1 MSSGDFKSV
10 TNGHNTTWVIVRVH
24 IEQGWVYEAQGSVF
38 YETSSH
44 PFGGVVF
51 AFSDSQIRLWVPKR
65 GAGSS
70 NANGVPFNAMHGWG
84 EFGDFGY
91 SKTVRVRAF
100 VWDFKSFDHNPI
112 VLEQTSYITN
122 DNFISV
128 PPAYSFH
135 DNNLLLFSI
144 KAESGNNQGYQFYPA
159 GSSMTDGT
167 TDSNNTKFGS
177 FVYGFTDDKLYYWT
191 PNVNASGC
199 VLLLDGLWGS
209 QNQQHCLSE
218 SSNDVA
224 LMITFNVLTL
234 GEPACGVFPCSGTS
248 DRGQECNCTGSEK
261 GEQFCDNEAT
271 NFTTVE
277 RLSSSTSSQS
287 DEATNFT
294 TVERLSSSTS
304 SQSDEATHFTTV
316 ERLSSSTSSQSDE
329 ATNFTTVERWS
340 TSTSPQSDEA
350 TNFTTV
356 ERWSTSTSTQSDDAT
371 NFTTVERLSS
381 STSSQSD
388 EATNFTTVERWS
400 TSTSPQSDDT
410 TNFTT
415 VERLSS
421 STSSQSDDADL
432 GYTTTSFYMEP
443 DCFDIKT
450 LFGTS
455 YKDENSPLPML
466 ITNDNTITSKV
477 VVTKT
482 CQNSQRNYY
491 WELRQQLQKATN
503 NQSINQKGTYFKNQY
518 HTNPVNQ
525 PKSAAIFFGKESIA
539 EGKYLIRMVV
549 NLTDS
554 DEWLEDEMYVEFRLP
569 PIVTSIQGGS
579 VRYINKNN
587 DLVIDAGPVT
597 YDKVQKYK
605 SVPFTYEWLCRKGL
619 NQSQVDTVLGKFG
632 LPGAPDIITIGT
644 SCNEPSSGAKWTIP
658 SENLSVDTWYLLQ
671 VKTKKITNIMD
682 EKLLGIADTIR
693 SATALQ
699 AVKVHIGDTP
709 TINIL
714 CRKNCLPK
722 LSLNSLLIL
731 NADCPECSLS
741 DINYE
746 WSILVYNSTTEVF
759 DSLNSVPRINQSRLI
774 VTSLT
779 ANEIGIRP
787 DALREMDR
795 IRFHLLLRTP
805 GRSHSQ
811 AEYIVSVNAPPYGGS
826 CSITPS
832 TGITVKTKFTI
843 ACKNWFDEGER
854 YVQNRADDGNELLT
868 YSIYHVRNT
877 TTGILESLLS
887 TTGDSSI
894 VTTLA
899 VGDPGNNF
907 HSIIRVNIIDFYNG
921 YTEVDLQVTI
931 NNVISTDRTT
941 QSDTELIKTITELVN
956 DGMDEA
962 RISNDPKQVIHQAST
977 IVASI
982 TLTPIQPETFN
993 TTDNPLE
1000 WVSGLLEAT
1009 KNGTKPYNDIL
1020 NDLIKYY
1027 QDPVKV
1033 VIVQAVENLTKEM
1046 EVKLMSDDL
1055 TFYMTEMATSAFA
1068 TALSN
1073 NKLVNNFAGTSGSN
1087 ALTNLAT
1094 SFKNAS
1100 ETALLT
1106 NGLFDSSDP
1115 HLDSTSAAIMTLLSA
1130 IVGVTLTST
1139 FSEKSLPLIS
1149 ATTADARKQV
1159 DFFANM
1165 YGDDAYKTMEDGE
1178 LTPEER
1184 TGLYLLRARISHAEF
1199 EGKQILASL
1208 TDTSIDATLQVIN
1221 DQGLN
1226 MICKGCKTTF
1236 KTKHVNLYIFKAT
1249 LQERGGRYKWDIQAF
1264 NEVPNGILQ
1273 ISTIPMRL
1281 GDMNDITSLGIANF
1295 PQNVYIAGR
1304 TDTALVTSNVH
1315 KLFLKDKNKE
1325 NFIPT
1330 KVAINQTT
1338 QALQFSQN
1346 LPVYTEGDASYLFYH
1361 SFFYRDNGDYV
1372 CVSVHPVQDVP
1383 NCVTSYDVY
1392 VKFDSQPTHLNYDA
1406 KGRTSPDNDRMICFP
1421 PQLFSSTGEM
1431 HVALHANSK
1440 VVFGSLGYVWKPIT
1454 GRYANGS
1461 YNISAPALMP
1471 YNLHI
1476 VTSNCKEWDPKRKS
1490 WDSINCEMD
1499 WFPRQH
1505 IIECTC
1511 RPAFGLTF
1519 GNTFYVAPNRIDFST
1534 VFLRFDITNQGPVIG
1549 TLITILVIYVLLLIW
1564 ARHQDK
1570 RDIARWGV
1578 TPLID
1583 NFVDDTY
1590 YYLVTVYTGMRRG
1603 AGTRSRI
1610 GLIVHGKDGGTGIR
1624 ELSDGVRSEIPAA
1637 SVVHF
1642 LMSTTYPLGDLS
1654 YVYIW
1659 HDSSGEGESSS
1670 WYLNRVDVEDIQKRE
1685 RFIFLCGKWLCLDTV
1700 DSSVDAVL
1708 PVCGKE
1714 NVTTFSNMFYLNI
1727 KENLADNHMWISIF
1741 FRPTSS
1747 HYTRCQRL
1755 TCFLLFIVLTMVG
1768 NAIYFRDEDEYS
1780 NGGSDIRVG
1789 PFSFSLKGIY
1799 IAFISAL
1806 ISTPTTV
1813 LVILM
1818 FNKSKHRKNTTKDY
1832 SRRYRIPVL
1841 DCWFDRL
1848 MTDSHKL
1855 EKALVSK
1862 GLFKTESTNFPY
1874 WFQYIAWLLA
1884 LAGIGA
1890 CSVFLTLYSVEWGEK
1905 KSEKWL
1911 VQFFLSFCSSI
1922 CLLDPLKVI
1931 FMSAIFAMLVKQT
1944 DKFRPTGLERSL
1956 ILKNYKHTFGY
1967 EKNIRLPA
1975 SPLNHSS
1982 MEKARNERQK
1992 EIKMM
1997 ESIKQVLITCFCLW
2011 IIYSIS
2017 YSYKDDRSYNF
2028 HQNIA
2033 TKLLTPQNK
2042 TLQQFGKITHVKD
2055 YMKWLQYTAFPELY
2069 PETDYTG
2076 ERLHWRLRQNFHDL
2090 TSFRVGPPRLRQLR
2104 VTESSEVLPFF
2115 GKIRTRPKYY
2125 LPMEEDR
2132 DFCFGWASGIC
2143 DKEREARSFSYAG
2156 WKFTSAVDIWGI
2168 PIPGHYSTY
2177 GGGGYITELAVN
2189 FDFSNRTLNEL
2200 TDYLWIDRNT
2210 RAVYLEFN
2218 LYAPDLNLF
2227 ANSMFLAEFPET
2239 GGIVTSYSIYPFRIY
2254 FHLGTNGI
2262 YTLIC
2267 EIIFLSI
2274 VIALTGKVVSGVMK
2288 KRKTFFKSVW
2298 NILDFSCISL
2308 SFVCISM
2315 YAGRHILASQTME
2328 KFKEDPKQ
2336 FINFQHIAI
2345 WDLLFN
2351 LLHATLLSFST
2362 LRLVGI
2368 LGYDKRVGKIFLVFN
2383 NCAKDLFWSG
2393 IFILYVFLCYA
2404 ALGYLLFGKYIE
2416 SYCDIF
2422 ESMGTLFISMMGKSK
2437 FTELNAKD
2445 PIIAQFYFFTFILVT
2460 VFTLLTMFMAILG
2473 ESISAVHTITKRRME
2488 EELIE
2493 SLWNKFKNL
2502 FVRKSEPTKNSK
2514 KQPFQNTSIGL
2525 LYDIRKAFNDDDDD
2539 KKFPRVT
2546 TKFEKRAK
2554 RIFDNNK

>member
-1 MSSGDFKSV
+1 MILANYV
-10 TNGHNTTWVIVRVH
+10 V
-24 IEQGWVYEAQGSVF
+24 
-38 YETSSH
+38 
-44 PFGGVVF
+44 GV
-51 AFSDSQIRLWVPKR
+51 
-65 GAGSS
+65 
-70 NANGVPFNAMHGWG
+70 
-84 EFGDFGY
+84 
-91 SKTVRVRAF
+91 
-100 VWDFKSFDHNPI
+100 
-112 VLEQTSYITN
+112 
-122 DNFISV
+122 
-128 PPAYSFH
+128 
-135 DNNLLLFSI
+135 
-144 KAESGNNQGYQFYPA
+144 
-159 GSSMTDGT
+159 
-167 TDSNNTKFGS
+167 
-177 FVYGFTDDKLYYWT
+177 
-191 PNVNASGC
+191 
-199 VLLLDGLWGS
+199 
-209 QNQQHCLSE
+209 
-218 SSNDVA
+218 
-224 LMITFNVLTL
+224 
-234 GEPACGVFPCSGTS
+234 
-248 DRGQECNCTGSEK
+248 
-261 GEQFCDNEAT
+261 
-271 NFTTVE
+271 
-277 RLSSSTSSQS
+277 
-287 DEATNFT
+287 
-294 TVERLSSSTS
+294 
-304 SQSDEATHFTTV
+304 
-316 ERLSSSTSSQSDE
+316 
-329 ATNFTTVERWS
+329 
-340 TSTSPQSDEA
+340 
-350 TNFTTV
+350 
-356 ERWSTSTSTQSDDAT
+356 
-371 NFTTVERLSS
+371 
-381 STSSQSD
+381 
-388 EATNFTTVERWS
+388 
-400 TSTSPQSDDT
+400 
-410 TNFTT
+410 
-415 VERLSS
+415 
-421 STSSQSDDADL
+421 DL
-432 GYTTTSFYMEP
+432 GYTTTSIYIEP
-443 DCFDIKT
+443 DCFENKT
-450 LFGTS
+450 LFSTS
-455 YKDENSPLPML
+455 YKDENNPLPML

-482 CQNSQRNYY
+482 CRNSPRNYY
-491 WELRQQLQKATN
+491 WELRQKLPN
-503 NQSINQKGTYFKNQY
+503 GTYFKDKY
-518 HTNPVNQ
+518 YANPANQ
-525 PKSAAIFFGKESIA
+525 PNSAVIFFGKESIA
-539 EGKYLIRMVV
+539 EGKYFIRMVV

-554 DEWLEDEMYVEFRLP
+554 DESLEDEMYVEFRLP

-587 DLVIDAGPVT
+587 DLVIDADPVT

-605 SVPFTYEWLCRKGL
+605 SVPFNYEWLCRKGL
-619 NQSQVDTVLGKFG
+619 NQSQVDTVLGTFG
-632 LPGAPDIITIGT
+632 LPGAPDIITLGT
-644 SCNEPSSGAKWTIP
+644 SCNEPSSRAKWTIP

-682 EKLLGIADTIR
+682 EELLESADTIR

-699 AVKVHIGDTP
+699 AVKVRIWDAP

-741 DINYE
+741 DTNYE
-746 WSILVYNSTTEVF
+746 WSIFVYNPTTGVF

-779 ANEIGIRP
+779 AGEIGIRP
-787 DALREMDR
+787 DAFREMDR
-795 IRFHLLLRTP
+795 IRFHLLIRTP
-805 GRSHSQ
+805 GRSHSE
-811 AEYIVSVNAPPYGGS
+811 ADYIVSVNAPPYGGF
-826 CSITPS
+826 CFIFP
-832 TGITVKTKFTI
+832 
-843 ACKNWFDEGER
+843 N
-854 YVQNRADDGNELLT
+854 
-868 YSIYHVRNT
+868 
-877 TTGILESLLS
+877 
-887 TTGDSSI
+887 TGDSSI

-899 VGDPGNNF
+899 VGDPESNF

-921 YTEVDLQVTI
+921 YTKVDLQVTI
-931 NNVISTDRTT
+931 NNVINTDRTT
-941 QSDTELIKTITELVN
+941 QSDTELIKTITEMVN
-956 DGMDEA
+956 DDMDEA
-962 RISNDPKQVIHQAST
+962 RMSNDPKQVLHQAST

-982 TLTPIQPETFN
+982 TLIPIQPETFN

-1000 WVSGLLEAT
+1000 WVSGLFEAT
-1009 KNGTKPYNDIL
+1009 KNGTKQYEDIL
-1020 NDLIKYY
+1020 NDLLKYY
-1027 QDPVKV
+1027 QDPVKM
-1033 VIVQAVENLTKEM
+1033 VIVQAVVNLTKQM
-1046 EVKLMSDDL
+1046 EDQLESDEL

-1073 NKLVNNFAGTSGSN
+1073 NNLVNNFAGTSGSN

-1094 SFKNAS
+1094 SLKNAN

-1115 HLDSTSAAIMTLLSA
+1115 HIDSASTAIMTLVSA
-1130 IVGVTLTST
+1130 VVRVTLTST
-1139 FSEKSLPLIS
+1139 FPENSLPLIS
-1149 ATTADARKQV
+1149 STIADARKQV
-1159 DFFANM
+1159 DFFAKM
-1165 YGDDAYKTMEDGE
+1165 YGDDAYNTMEDGE
-1178 LTPEER
+1178 LTSEER
-1184 TGLYLLRARISHAEF
+1184 TGLYLLRARISQAEF
-1199 EGKQILASL
+1199 EEKQILASL
-1208 TDTSIDATLQVIN
+1208 TDTSIDAALQVIN

-1226 MICKGCKTTF
+1226 MICKGCKKTF
-1236 KTKHVNLYIFKAT
+1236 KTKHVNLYIFKAS
-1249 LQERGGRYKWDIQAF
+1249 LQQTGGRYKRDIQAF
-1264 NEVPNGILQ
+1264 NEVPNDILQ
-1273 ISTIPMRL
+1273 TVPMRL
-1281 GDMNDITSLGIANF
+1281 CDWIEITSLGIAEF
-1295 PQNVYIAGR
+1295 PQNVYIAGS

-1315 KLFLKDKNKE
+1315 KLFLKDRNKE

-1330 KVAINQTT
+1330 NCKVAINQTT
-1338 QALQFSQN
+1338 RALQFSQN
-1346 LPVYTEGDASYLFYH
+1346 LPVYTEGDASSLFYH

-1372 CVSVHPVQDVP
+1372 CVSVHPAQGVP
-1383 NCVTSYDVY
+1383 DCVTSYDVY

-1406 KGRTSPDNDRMICFP
+1406 KGRTSPNNDRMICFP
-1421 PQLFSSTGEM
+1421 PQMFSSTGEM

-1440 VVFGSLGYVWKPIT
+1440 MVFGSLGYVWEPTT

-1476 VTSNCKEWDPKRKS
+1476 LTSNCKEWDPKRQS
-1490 WDSINCEMD
+1490 WDSFNCEMD

-1519 GNTFYVAPNRIDFST
+1519 GNTFYVAPTRIDFST

-1570 RDIARWGV
+1570 TDIARWGV

-1603 AGTRSRI
+1603 AGTKSKI
-1610 GLIVHGKDGGTGIR
+1610 GFIVHGQDGDTGIR

-1642 LMSTTYPLGDLS
+1642 LMSTPFPLGDLS

-1659 HDSSGEGESSS
+1659 HDNSGEGESSS
-1670 WYLNRVDVEDIQKRE
+1670 WYLTRVDVEDLQTRE
-1685 RFIFLCGKWLCLDTV
+1685 RFVFLCGKWLCLDTV

-1747 HYTRCQRL
+1747 YYTRCQRL
-1755 TCFLLFIVLTMVG
+1755 TCFLLFIFLTMIG
-1768 NAIYFRDEDEYS
+1768 NAIYFRDEDEFS
-1780 NGGSDIRVG
+1780 NVGSDIRVG
-1789 PFSFSLKGIY
+1789 PFSFSLSAIY
-1799 IAFISAL
+1799 IALISAL

-1818 FNKSKHRKNTTKDY
+1818 FSKSKQRKNNTKD
-1832 SRRYRIPVL
+1832 SSQRYRVPVL
-1841 DCWFDRL
+1841 DFCLDRL
-1848 MTDSHKL
+1848 IADSHKL

-1862 GLFKTESTNFPY
+1862 EFFKIESTIFPY
-1874 WFQYIAWLLA
+1874 WFQYIAWILA
-1884 LAGIGA
+1884 LAGIAA
-1890 CSVFLTLYSVEWGEK
+1890 CSVFLTLYSVEWGKK

-1911 VQFFLSFCSSI
+1911 GQFFLSFFSSI
-1922 CLLDPLKVI
+1922 CLLDPLKVT

-1944 DKFRPTGLERSL
+1944 NKFRPTGIERSF
-1956 ILKNYKHTFGY
+1956 ILKNYKQTFGY

-1975 SPLNHSS
+1975 SPLNHSLI
-1982 MEKARNERQK
+1982 EKARNERQK
-1992 EIKMM
+1992 EIEMM
-1997 ESIKQVLITCFCLW
+1997 ERIKQVLITCFCLW

-2017 YSYKDDRSYNF
+2017 YSNRDDRSYNF

-2055 YMKWLQYTAFPELY
+2055 YLKWLRYTAFPELY

-2076 ERLHWRLRQNFHDL
+2076 ERLHWRLRQYFHDL
-2090 TSFRVGPPRLRQLR
+2090 TSLRVGPPRLRQLR

-2115 GKIRTRPKYY
+2115 GNIRTRPKYY
-2125 LPMEEDR
+2125 LPVEENR
-2132 DFCFGWASGIC
+2132 DFCFGWVSGIC

-2168 PIPGHYSTY
+2168 PIPGRYSTY

-2200 TDYLWIDRNT
+2200 TNYLWIDRNT

-2227 ANSMFLAEFPET
+2227 AYSMFLTEFPET

-2267 EIIFLSI
+2267 EITFLLI
-2274 VIALTGKVVSGVMK
+2274 LVALTGNVVSGITK

-2298 NILDFSCISL
+2298 NIIDCSCISL

-2328 KFKEDPKQ
+2328 KFKADPKQ

-2351 LLHATLLSFST
+2351 LLHATLLSLST
-2362 LRLVGI
+2362 LRLVVI
-2368 LGYDKRVGKIFLVFN
+2368 LGYDIRVGKIFLVLDK
-2383 NCAKDLFWSG
+2383 CAKDLFWFG
-2393 IFILYVFLCYA
+2393 IFIIYVFLCYA

-2416 SYCDIF
+2416 SYRNVF
-2422 ESMGTLFISMMGKSK
+2422 ESMGTLFISMIGKSK
-2437 FTELNAKD
+2437 FTEINEKD
-2445 PIIAQFYFFTFILVT
+2445 PILAQFYFFTFILLI
-2460 VFTLLTMFMAILG
+2460 VFTLLTIFMAILG
-2473 ESISAVHTITKRRME
+2473 ESISAVHSITKRSMA

-2502 FVRKSEPTKNSK
+2502 FVRKPEPTKNSR
-2514 KQPFQNTSIGL
+2514 KQPFQNTCIGL
-2525 LYDIRKAFNDDDDD
+2525 LFDIRKAFNDSDDD
-2539 KKFPRVT
+2539 KKFQRVT
-2546 TKFEKRAK
+2546 SHFEKRAK
-2554 RIFDNNK
+2554 RIFDTNS